1 MSQISA
7 DAGHAGGAGHAG
19 HSHDHP
25 AQLAHH
31 FDSMG
36 QQFSSG
42 KLGMWL
48 FLATEILFFGGLF
61 VFYSVWRSNHPEIFA
76 LGATRLDWQLGA
88 LNTVI
93 LIASSMTMAVGVT
106 MAQLGKRG
114 PLLVL
119 LGLTFLGGAGFMGIK
134 YIEYSHKIESGLVW
148 GKAFDPSKE
157 HLESHSAAAGHDEE
171 AHDAA
176 AADHGDELEGAGPG
190 HEAGEPPGG
199 QPGAHEAMQVED
211 EPAPLEGGPEVDPQE
226 HAADPAAEQ
235 AARSLARWDPYAN
248 TEIEI
253 TRSTI
258 KPAAEGPQGVSA
270 AALIPEA
277 SDDKSLPELREDVAT
292 YFSIYFCLTGLHG
305 IHVLVGMG
313 IMAWLFFRTLA
324 GHFGPHYFT
333 PVDLGGLYWHLVD
346 LIWIFL
352 FPLLYLI

>member
-7 DAGHAGGAGHAG
+7 DVG
-19 HSHDHP
+19 HSGDSGHGGHGHGHDHP
-25 AQLAHH
+25 AHLAHH

-48 FLATEILFFGGLF
+48 FLATEVLFFGGLF

-88 LNTVI
+88 INTII

-119 LGLTFLGGAGFMGIK
+119 LALTFLGGAGFMGIK
-134 YIEYSHKIESGLVW
+134 YIEYSHKIHSGLVW

-157 HLESHSAAAGHDEE
+157 HLESHDSPAGHGE
-171 AHDAA
+171 AGAE
-176 AADHGDELEGAGPG
+176 DHLEGAGPSG
-190 HEAGEPPGG
+190 TEHTGDAPGG
-199 QPGAHEAMQVED
+199 QPGAHEAVQFD
-211 EPAPLEGGPEVDPQE
+211 DAPAEGDQHVDP
-226 HAADPAAEQ
+226 ADQGEELATEQ
-235 AARSLARWDPYAN
+235 AATSQSRWDPYGHAQ
-248 TEIEI
+248 IEI

-258 KPAAEGPQGVSA
+258 KPAAKGHAGVAASALAPSDPGGP
-270 AALIPEA
+270 EH
-277 SDDKSLPELREDVAT
+277 LPELREDVAT

-305 IHVLVGMG
+305 IHVLVGMI

-324 GHFGPHYFT
+324 GHFGPDYFT